1 MVFTYQCPQ
10 CGKVLWFA
18 SGLAGKL
25 TICPACGAVNRLTPP
40 PQVPA
45 VPPDVPAAPPDELA
59 AAAEDTAIA
68 PAAETPAA
76 APVDAAAPPVSPFDQ
91 IQPEEAEQA
100 PEAVEQTYLTHQAAA
115 AAGEAHVE
123 MDESDLVQWTAHQ
136 ESPQQ
141 PAPPPATPP
150 VWSPTPISELMLPPQ
165 SASRDLVWTP
175 PPMGSRIDSLMRRSR
190 GLTIEQEE
198 IRRRTI
204 IWGVGATLVVA
215 MIIGVLWLLRG
226 ETAAA
231 TWEQV
236 HREEILSLKDAAEQL
251 AVAGDNRLAYNK
263 YQELEH
269 LVAGQ
274 TITDP
279 FLQQELA
286 RSWLRRDAL
295 FEQLTA
301 AHRQSRGEASPSPS
315 PPAAEAPAP
324 APSTA
329 PAPETVA
336 PATTEPSQSI
346 WLLPTATTPQTP
358 NPAPPIV
365 PRRVVNR
372 HPPIR
377 PDIPPASG
385 LADTQIGA
393 AISKG
398 VDYLL
403 GRFSGPELSGTYEHY
418 EGLDTLAVY
427 ALMQAELA
435 TRDKRLDI
443 HNPFMISAI
452 DAMKKF
458 PMSTEY
464 VTYARALRAT
474 ALALN
479 DRPQDHATIRQDVEW
494 LLNSQQGGEFTYNND
509 FPRGTQFSFWDNS
522 NSQYGLLGVWS
533 GAEVGIQVPS
543 EFWRDVRAHWTKY
556 QLADGEWCYR
566 ADQTDPSRSM
576 TLAGIASLF
585 VAQDYL
591 DGQEFGDKV
600 GRAPFSPALAKALK
614 WLESGDNS
622 VIALPQFADFYT
634 YYALYGLERTG
645 LASGFKYYGSNEWYR
660 QGAADILAAQ
670 SADGSWGKS
679 GDPFDTVVDTSFA
692 LLFLARGRHPIL
704 MDKLRYDGHWANRPR
719 DVANLARFASA
730 ELERPLNWQVVPLDH
745 DWLDWTDS
753 PILYLA
759 GDTPPTLSDDDKRK
773 IKQYVQNGGMLL
785 TQADGAEE
793 RFSRFV
799 EKLGKELFPQYSWID
814 LPADHVLFS
823 VSYRLSDQPRI
834 RAITNGSRILMMH
847 WPTDVTKFWQLR
859 QDRAARAAFEL
870 GVNLSLYAAGKSELK
885 NRLESDYVAMPAGEP
900 AASITLA
907 RIGYNGNWDPE
918 PAAWPR
924 ARRWFRQQTSLDI
937 DPQPVAMENLG
948 DCKAPIAHLIG
959 NKKLNLDEPQI
970 QSVKKYVEDG
980 GVLVI
985 EPCGMPDEFLQ
996 SVHDDLLLRMFPAA
1010 RIEPV
1015 GQSNP
1020 LVTASGNGMT
1030 DVSQPEVRQFVRS
1043 YTDVTDW
1050 RPMMVK
1056 AGQGRIIILPLDMT
1070 SGLLGTDAW
1079 GIAGYQSD
1087 YALQLMKNI
1096 VLWAWDGAPDAT

>member
-18 SGLAGKL
+18 SNLTGKL
-25 TICPACGAVNRLTPP
+25 TICPACGAVNRLT
-40 PQVPA
+40 Q
-45 VPPDVPAAPPDELA
+45 PPDAPPEVPAAPPDALA
-59 AAAEDTAIA
+59 AAADDTAV
-68 PAAETPAA
+68 PLAAEASAA
-76 APVDAAAPPVSPFDQ
+76 ATPPDSPFEQ
-91 IQPEEAEQA
+91 IHPNDSEQA
-100 PEAVEQTYLTHQAAA
+100 PEAVEQSYLTHQAAA
-115 AAGEAHVE
+115 AAGEVHVE

-141 PAPPPATPP
+141 PPAPPPATPP
-150 VWSPTPISELMLPPQ
+150 VWSPTPLSELMLPPQ
-165 SASRDLVWTP
+165 SASRELVWIHQP
-175 PPMGSRIDSLMRRSR
+175 PGSRIDSLMRRSR

-226 ETAAA
+226 QPAAV
-231 TWEQV
+231 TWEQA
-236 HREEILSLKDAAEQL
+236 HREEILALKDTAEQL

-269 LVAGQ
+269 LVSGQ

-301 AHRQSRGEASPSPS
+301 AHRASPGPNV
-315 PPAAEAPAP
+315 AEAPAT

-329 PAPETVA
+329 PAPETDI
-336 PATTEPSQSI
+336 PTTTQPSQSL
-346 WLLPTATTPQTP
+346 WLLPTPTTEQTP
-358 NPAPPIV
+358 IPAPPV
-365 PRRVVNR
+365 APKRVVNR

-385 LADTQIGA
+385 RADTQIGA
-393 AISKG
+393 AITGG

-443 HNPFMISAI
+443 HNPFMINAI

-458 PMSTEY
+458 PMSTDY

-479 DRPQDHATIRQDVEW
+479 DRPQDHATIREDVDW
-494 LLNSQQGGEFTYNND
+494 LLKSQEGGEFTYNNE

-600 GRAPFSPALAKALK
+600 GRPPFSPALAKALK

-622 VIALPQFADFYT
+622 VIALPGSADFYT

-645 LASGFKYYGSNEWYR
+645 LASGFKYYGSNDWYR
-660 QGAADILAAQ
+660 QGAEDILAAQ
-670 SADGSWGKS
+670 SAEGSWGKS
-679 GDPFDTVVDTSFA
+679 GETFDTLVDTSFA

-704 MDKLRYDGHWANRPR
+704 MNKLRYDGHWANRPR

-759 GDTPPTLSDDDKRK
+759 GDTPPTLSDDDKEK
-773 IKQYVQNGGMLL
+773 IKRYVENGGMLL

-793 RFSRFV
+793 RFSQFV

-823 VSYRLSDQPRI
+823 VSYRLSDPPKI

-859 QDRAARAAFEL
+859 QDRVARAAFEL

-885 NRLESDYVAMPAGEP
+885 NRLESDYVAMPPGEP
-900 AASITLA
+900 AASIALA

-937 DPQPVAMENLG
+937 DPQPTAMENLG

-959 NKKLNLDEPQI
+959 TKKLNLDEAQI
-970 QSVKKYVEDG
+970 QSVKKYVEGG

-1010 RIEPV
+1010 RVEPV

-1087 YALQLMKNI
+1087 YSLQLMKNI